1 MKKILLI
8 LVLVIFPINTFAWW
22 TELDNPEI
30 KKLLD
35 NPDFK
40 IDRSKIVIN
49 TSDWHADPK
58 TNPNLDTLRYY
69 MLKYNVDSKPRA
81 GQRIIK
87 ASQNPYEFNSIT
99 TFETR
104 ASIS

>member
-1 MKKILLI
+1 MKKFLILLI

-35 NPDFK
+35 NPDYK

-49 TSDWHADPK
+49 TSDWVIDLGPEGGDQGGSILFEGLTK
-58 TNPNLDTLRYY
+58 DLIKLNNNQTGIF
-69 MLKYNVDSKPRA
+69 LKKYQESLA
-81 GQRIIK
+81 LST
-87 ASQNPYEFNSIT
+87 AS
-99 TFETR
+99 
-104 ASIS
+104 